1 MIEVEVFSLGVS
13 NEYAKGAKD
22 SDIPCSQLE
31 KLQKFGEERNIKIT
45 GEDYLKLHIEET
57 KCADATIEETK
68 ITGVVGG
75 EEFMATQY
83 YYKKVEYGRPQKVIF
98 LPRKACS
105 FEDKEEGRNI
115 FNELKEIS
123 IIWNEEEETC

>member
-1 MIEVEVFSLGVS
+1 MVEVEVLSLGVPS
-13 NEYAKGAKD
+13 EYAKEAKD

-31 KLQKFGEERNIKIT
+31 KLQKFGEERDIKIT
-45 GEDYLKLHIEET
+45 EKDYLKLHVEET

-83 YYKKVEYGRPQKVIF
+83 YYKKVEYGKPQKIIF
-98 LPRKACS
+98 LPQKACS
-105 FEDKEEGRNI
+105 FENEDEGCNI
-115 FNELKEIS
+115 FNELKNIS
-123 IIWNEEEETC
+123 ITWNEEETC